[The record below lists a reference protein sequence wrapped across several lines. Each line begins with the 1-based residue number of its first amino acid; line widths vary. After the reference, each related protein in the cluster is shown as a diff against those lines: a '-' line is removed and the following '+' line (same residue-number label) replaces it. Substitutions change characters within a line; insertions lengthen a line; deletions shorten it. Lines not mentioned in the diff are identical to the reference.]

1 MYNNNIR
8 EQKQHTLADKQ
19 KIASFWKMKHT
30 YHKNIYKKRIKNDPH
45 ALVYFFNQ
53 KQKW

>member
-8 EQKQHTLADKQ
+8 EQKQHTLAG
-19 KIASFWKMKHT
+19 
-30 YHKNIYKKRIKNDPH
+30 KKRIKNDPH

-53 KQKW
+53 KQK